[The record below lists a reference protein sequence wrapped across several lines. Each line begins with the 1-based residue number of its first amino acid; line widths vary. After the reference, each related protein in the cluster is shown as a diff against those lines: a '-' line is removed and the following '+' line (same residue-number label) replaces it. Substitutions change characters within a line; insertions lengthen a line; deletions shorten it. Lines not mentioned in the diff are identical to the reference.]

1 MQTKLN
7 YDFTEKMNLKTRLLI
22 ATLLLT
28 LFTSIKAE
36 CTEKTYDRDTTLITY
51 LKEFNI
57 HTTTKNELTLLT
69 SGHDK
74 FVDLFKELEKARHH
88 IHLEYFNF
96 RNDSI
101 ANTLFEILERKAQ
114 EGVEIRAMYDAFGNS
129 SNNQPL
135 KKKHIK
141 SLHEKGI
148 EIVEFDP
155 IKFPWINHV
164 WARDHRKIAIID
176 GVIGY
181 TGGMNIAD
189 YYITGLPKIGEWR
202 DMHIKI
208 KGDAVQD
215 LQKIFLQMWNE
226 CTKQDIDGE
235 AYFPYVKD
243 STFTSAQN
251 KEVAIVDRR
260 PKKTPK
266 TMRRVYAKAIESAQ
280 EKVQIINPYF
290 TPTRTIR
297 KAITNAVK
305 KGVIW
310 NDLNYTKEL
319 YITKDST
326 TEAFFKRFDR
336 VKINGQ
342 PWEVQAFNDNYGSS
356 SSNKDT
362 GIIRVALKETYTD
375 TDTQIKEMKQEQQTQ
390 DAVIIGPDVLSPY
403 DRNIK
408 YVVKNAADG
417 AWKLQLTAAAAGE
430 TLNKYIS
437 YTIDGDTLV
446 INVETSK
453 SYKKGFD
460 IKYGDITKHITIK
473 SL

>member
-7 YDFTEKMNLKTRLLI
+7 YDFTENMNLKSRLLI
-22 ATLLLT
+22 TALLLT
-28 LFTSIKAE
+28 IFTSIKAE

-101 ANTLFEILERKAQ
+101 ANTLFGILERKAQ

-135 KKKHIK
+135 KKRHIQ

-148 EIVEFDP
+148 EIVAFDP

-208 KGDAVQD
+208 KGEAVQD

-243 STFTSAQN
+243 STFTANQN

-305 KGVIW
+305 KGVKVEIMIPGKS
-310 NDLNYTKEL
+310 DIKFSPDAAM
-319 YITKDST
+319 YIANQLRKKGVDIYIFNGGFHHSKIMMVDST
-326 TEAFFKRFDR
+326 YCTVGSTNLNSRSLHYDYEVNAFVFD
-336 VKINGQ
+336 
-342 PWEVQAFNDNYGSS
+342 
-356 SSNKDT
+356 
-362 GIIRVALKETYTD
+362 KETTSELMD
-375 TDTQIKEMKQEQQTQ
+375 IFKEDQ
-390 DAVIIGPDVLSPY
+390 
-403 DRNIK
+403 
-408 YVVKNAADG
+408 KNST
-417 AWKLQLTAAAAGE
+417 QLTAE
-430 TLNKYIS
+430 M
-437 YTIDGDTLV
+437 
-446 INVETSK
+446 
-453 SYKKGFD
+453 YKKR
-460 IKYGDITKHITIK
+460 
-473 SL
+473 SLWKKFVGWFAHLLTPVL

>member
-7 YDFTEKMNLKTRLLI
+7 YDFTENMNLKSRLLI
-22 ATLLLT
+22 TALLLT
-28 LFTSIKAE
+28 IFTSIKAE
-36 CTEKTYDRDTTLITY
+36 CTEKTYDRDTTLISY

-135 KKKHIK
+135 KNKHIK

-208 KGDAVQD
+208 KGEAVQD

-243 STFTSAQN
+243 STFSADQN
-251 KEVAIVDRR
+251 NEVAIVDRR

-266 TMRRVYAKAIESAQ
+266 TMRKVYAKAIESAQ

-305 KGVIW
+305 KGVKVEIMIPGKS
-310 NDLNYTKEL
+310 DIKFSPDAAM
-319 YITKDST
+319 YIANQLRKKGADIYIFNGGFHHSKIMMVDST
-326 TEAFFKRFDR
+326 YCTVGSTNLNSRSLHYDYEVNAFVFD
-336 VKINGQ
+336 
-342 PWEVQAFNDNYGSS
+342 
-356 SSNKDT
+356 
-362 GIIRVALKETYTD
+362 KETTSELMD
-375 TDTQIKEMKQEQQTQ
+375 IFKEDQENST
-390 DAVIIGPDVLSPY
+390 L
-403 DRNIK
+403 
-408 YVVKNAADG
+408 
-417 AWKLQLTAAAAGE
+417 LTAE
-430 TLNKYIS
+430 M
-437 YTIDGDTLV
+437 
-446 INVETSK
+446 
-453 SYKKGFD
+453 YKKRSVWKKFVGWFAHLL
-460 IKYGDITKHITIK
+460 TPF
-473 SL
+473 L

>member
-28 LFTSIKAE
+28 LFTTIKAE
-36 CTEKTYDRDTTLITY
+36 CTEKIYDSDTTLITY

-135 KKKHIK
+135 KNKHIK

-164 WARDHRKIAIID
+164 WARDHRKITIID

-208 KGDAVQD
+208 KGEAVQD

-243 STFTSAQN
+243 STFSADQN

-305 KGVIW
+305 KGVKVEIMIPGKS
-310 NDLNYTKEL
+310 DIKFSPDAAM
-319 YITKDST
+319 YIANQLRKKGADIYIFNGGFHHSKIMMVDST
-326 TEAFFKRFDR
+326 YCTIGSTNLNSRSLHYDYEVNAFVFD
-336 VKINGQ
+336 
-342 PWEVQAFNDNYGSS
+342 
-356 SSNKDT
+356 
-362 GIIRVALKETYTD
+362 KETTSELMD
-375 TDTQIKEMKQEQQTQ
+375 IFKEDQENST
-390 DAVIIGPDVLSPY
+390 L
-403 DRNIK
+403 
-408 YVVKNAADG
+408 
-417 AWKLQLTAAAAGE
+417 LTAE
-430 TLNKYIS
+430 M
-437 YTIDGDTLV
+437 
-446 INVETSK
+446 
-453 SYKKGFD
+453 YKKR
-460 IKYGDITKHITIK
+460 
-473 SL
+473 SLWKKFVGWFAHLLTPFL